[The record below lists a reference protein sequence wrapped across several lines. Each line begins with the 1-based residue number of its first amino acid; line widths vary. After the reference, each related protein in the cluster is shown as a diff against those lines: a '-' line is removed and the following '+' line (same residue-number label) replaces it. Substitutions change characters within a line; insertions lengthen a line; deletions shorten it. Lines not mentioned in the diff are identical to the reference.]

1 MPTRLL
7 SYWDQNR
14 FVSIW
19 LCLWLLAHGWEQTSD
34 NHHKSESKSPRIF
47 FLVFLPYS
55 NSRAEEQLRPKYL
68 TLDSTKFSRNQ
79 FYKPYHFSNSLK
91 LCQTH
96 FYTIWIIFSNL
107 LQLSKFLIRL
117 IYIISFNE
125 LNPSIW
131 ISKNMEF
138 IFVQNTM

>member
-1 MPTRLL
+1 MPTKLL

-55 NSRAEEQLRPKYL
+55 NSRAEEQLRPKCL
-68 TLDSTKFSRNQ
+68 TLGSTKFTRNQ
-79 FYKPYHFSNSLK
+79 FYKPYHFNNLFK
-91 LCQTH
+91 HCQTH
-96 FYTIWIIFSNL
+96 FYSISNITRENHYWQTSADTL
-107 LQLSKFLIRL
+107 
-117 IYIISFNE
+117 Y
-125 LNPSIW
+125 
-131 ISKNMEF
+131 F
-138 IFVQNTM
+138 IFYKLPRKQASNIYHFIQ

>member
-96 FYTIWIIFSNL
+96 FLI
-107 LQLSKFLIRL
+107 QLGLYFPTYCNSLNSLFVL
-117 IYIISFNE
+117 YIISFNE
-125 LNPSIW
+125 LKPSIW